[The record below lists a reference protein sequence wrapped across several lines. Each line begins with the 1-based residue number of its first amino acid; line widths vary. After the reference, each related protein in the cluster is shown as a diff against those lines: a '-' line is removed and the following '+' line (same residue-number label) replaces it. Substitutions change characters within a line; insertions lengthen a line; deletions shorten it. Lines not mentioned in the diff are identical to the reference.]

1 MQDLLAGLDLFR
13 LEVRRTVGLEVV
25 EKVLVV
31 DHETARVAHPPGGQV
46 GPPVDPPQHRA
57 VPQVEVGDR
66 VGGVAPVLLEV
77 LGWGFSD
84 VVRIHGNSVNTSTH
98 LIYRVIHTISLSVG
112 LT

>member
-77 LGWGFSD
+77 EVPFKDEILSNLKNDARLFF
-84 VVRIHGNSVNTSTH
+84 
-98 LIYRVIHTISLSVG
+98 LINILCWLEFIASS
-112 LT
+112 